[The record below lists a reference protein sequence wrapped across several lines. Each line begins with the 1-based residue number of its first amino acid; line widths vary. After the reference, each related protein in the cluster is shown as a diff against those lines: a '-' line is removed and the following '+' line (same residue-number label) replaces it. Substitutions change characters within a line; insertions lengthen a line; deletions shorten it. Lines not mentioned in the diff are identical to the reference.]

1 MNTYHYFLITWRNL
15 TLKERIMVAMVLFF
29 LVTFGIGLA
38 IVSWIV
44 GVIAVLIIAG
54 VALLALVGV
63 IATVLVQKLILR
75 LRGSREIQRRDW

>member
-1 MNTYHYFLITWRNL
+1 MNTHHYFLITWRNL

-29 LVTFGIGLA
+29 LVTFGVGLA

-54 VALLALVGV
+54 FALLALVGV

>member
-1 MNTYHYFLITWRNL
+1 MNTHHYFLITWRNL

-29 LVTFGIGLA
+29 LVTFGVGLA

-54 VALLALVGV
+54 FALLALVGV

-75 LRGSREIQRRDW
+75 LRGTREIQRRDW